1 MKKKIAA
8 LSAMILCMAMV
19 VSGTMAYFTQ
29 DDTAVN
35 VITTGGIKIELKE
48 WRNEERTEE
57 FKNLEGVM
65 PGEKVTKIVT
75 VENKEQPAYIRARYE
90 ITVTDRSGDIMQIPA
105 TVLKDVVKIDVN
117 EGVNGYWTWHQ
128 PDSQKPG
135 WYYYNVAVGTGAVTE
150 PLFTHVELDGDSMNN
165 DYQGC
170 AVAVNVYTE
179 AVQQANNPAEAGK
192 TYLALGWDE

>member
-19 VSGTMAYFTQ
+19 VSGTVAYFTQ

-57 FKNLEGVM
+57 FEDLEGVM

-90 ITVTDRSGDIMQIPA
+90 ITVTDKDGKTMQVDAA
-105 TVLKDVVKIDVN
+105 TLAQVVKIDVN
-117 EGVNGYWTWHQ
+117 DGTGGYWTWHQ
-128 PDSQKPG
+128 PNPQKPG